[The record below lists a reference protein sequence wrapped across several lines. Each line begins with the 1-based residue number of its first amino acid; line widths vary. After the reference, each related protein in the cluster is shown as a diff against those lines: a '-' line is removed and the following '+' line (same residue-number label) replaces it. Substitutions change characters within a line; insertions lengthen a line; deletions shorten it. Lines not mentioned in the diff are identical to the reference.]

1 VGFFEK
7 PYIRCNGIEN
17 NKSLFI
23 YLFLFYFKIHY
34 KERTKQTKC
43 QKAQVKNNNNQ
54 RSSWTYNNRVVI
66 AFELSSKGKH
76 NGVIVVGN

>member
-1 VGFFEK
+1 M
-7 PYIRCNGIEN
+7 R
-17 NKSLFI
+17 
-23 YLFLFYFKIHY
+23 Y